1 MPAYR
6 YEVLFPV
13 KDLAGFLP
21 FVLIALVFW
30 FLIVRPQRRRQ
41 HALASTQSSLGV
53 GTEVMLGSGIFG
65 TVASLDDETIRLELA
80 PGTTVKVARQAVVKV
95 LGTPVDGSHDDLHD
109 EIDDDTRHDDP
120 DAGPADP
127 TDEQRP

>member
-1 MPAYR
+1 M
-6 YEVLFPV
+6 

-41 HALASTQSSLGV
+41 QELASTQSALGV
-53 GTEVMLGSGIFG
+53 GTEVMLGSGIYG
-65 TVASLDDETIRLELA
+65 TVASVEDDTLHLQVA

-95 LGTPVDGSHDDLHD
+95 IDRSETPGVP
-109 EIDDDTRHDDP
+109 TDP
-120 DAGPADP
+120 DMGPADP
-127 TDEQRP
+127 DERHP